1 MFSVIQSLSIIKA
14 KIVAG
19 TVRGLKLLI
28 PSMLDCLPHNQDE
41 DNQFFGEDFLFIQDI
56 YMLNMCSGLISTDN
70 TLIPLYYINIVW
82 PSWQRKSVFCSQKSL
97 TYPLNNI
104 ILKPLLPES
113 RITKSLCFLMK
124 TEIWVFGKSIDVDT
138 YLNLDIKVTHEEP
151 WLICS
156 YLY

>member
-14 KIVAG
+14 KVVAG

-82 PSWQRKSVFCSQKSL
+82 PS
-97 TYPLNNI
+97 
-104 ILKPLLPES
+104 
-113 RITKSLCFLMK
+113 
-124 TEIWVFGKSIDVDT
+124 
-138 YLNLDIKVTHEEP
+138 
-151 WLICS
+151 
-156 YLY
+156 